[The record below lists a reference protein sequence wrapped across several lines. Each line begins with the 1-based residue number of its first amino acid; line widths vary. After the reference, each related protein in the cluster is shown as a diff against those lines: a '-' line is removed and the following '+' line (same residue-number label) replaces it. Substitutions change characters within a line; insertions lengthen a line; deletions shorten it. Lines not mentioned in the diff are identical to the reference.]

1 MTASRASKD
10 NPIVIDQFL
19 PMKAKRVIEG
29 KSSRFAAQIFNMA
42 SVAALCA
49 GMFAL
54 VLGKLLAGQRIGFL
68 PMVLSFPP
76 LMLWLGASIFVYASV
91 AHHPNPRTV
100 KYNRW
105 AAYRFYGATGAL
117 VVFGQ
122 VIYAAF
128 DSWTGLLAVWGIL
141 FLTVVPAGL
150 YAIWRAQREDW
161 QDLVI
166 ETAINE

>member
-1 MTASRASKD
+1 
-10 NPIVIDQFL
+10 
-19 PMKAKRVIEG
+19 MKAKRVIEG
-29 KSSRFAAQIFNMA
+29 KSSRFAAQIFNIA

-54 VLGKLLAGQRIGFL
+54 VMGKLLASHKIGFL

-76 LMLWLGASIFVYASV
+76 LMIWLGASIFVYASV

-100 KYNRW
+100 QYNRW
-105 AAYRFYGATGAL
+105 AAYRFYGATGTL

-122 VIYAAF
+122 LIYAAF

-141 FLTVVPAGL
+141 FLIVVPAGL
-150 YAIWRAQREDW
+150 YAIWRAQKEDW

>member
-1 MTASRASKD
+1 LTVSMARKD
-10 NPIVIDQFL
+10 NPNVIYQHL
-19 PMKAKRVIEG
+19 SMKAKRVIEG
-29 KSSRFAAQIFNMA
+29 KSSRFAAQIFNIA

-54 VLGKLLAGQRIGFL
+54 VLGKLLAGHKIGFL

-100 KYNRW
+100 QYNRW

-141 FLTVVPAGL
+141 FLIVVPAGL
-150 YAIWRAQREDW
+150 YAIWRAQKEDW

-166 ETAINE
+166 ETATNE

>member
-1 MTASRASKD
+1 
-10 NPIVIDQFL
+10 
-19 PMKAKRVIEG
+19 MKSKRVIEG
-29 KSSRFAAQIFNMA
+29 KSSRFAAQIFNIA

-49 GMFAL
+49 GLFAL
-54 VLGKLLAGQRIGFL
+54 VLGKLMVGHEVGFL

-76 LMLWLGASIFVYASV
+76 LMLWLGFSILVYARV

-100 KYNRW
+100 QYNRW
-105 AAYRFYGATGAL
+105 AAYRFYGATGTL

-122 VIYAAF
+122 LVYEAF

-141 FLTVVPAGL
+141 FMIVVPAGL
-150 YAIWRAQREDW
+150 IAIWRAQKEDW

-166 ETAINE
+166 ETTINE